1 MRPARF
7 LAVLGCLAVLMAIGL
22 RHGRLAAGQGQPP
35 FGSLDTPAVG
45 AANLAG
51 EVAVTGWALDD
62 SGIDGVDLYRSPVPG
77 EATATNGMVFVG
89 TATMVMGAR
98 PDVAAAYP
106 SYPGRN
112 SAGWGYMLLANMLPN
127 HGDGTFTLAAY
138 ARTGD
143 GANDLIAARTVT
155 FASSHST
162 QPFGTI
168 DTPAQGAT
176 VSGSVV
182 NFGWALTPEPN
193 AISAD
198 GSTINVYIDGAFV
211 GHPVYNNYRNDI
223 ATVFPGYANSNGAVG
238 YFVFDS
244 TTLPN
249 GLHTIAWQVTDNG
262 GHSQGIGSR
271 FFTVSNTP
279 ASGSPQP
286 APSPQPPAPAPPP
299 GGWIAKENAKPGTT
313 DWKLTDPALTTGA
326 IEGYGSL
333 TSVNRGGRI
342 KFFVNTVDPTYTLE
356 IFRMG
361 YYQGLGGRRMGPPVT
376 LNGTKQVMPTADPTT
391 GLIECNW
398 INPYVLDVPNSSDP
412 TDWMSGFY
420 YVKLTG
426 SSGRQAY
433 IAFVVRD
440 DARPSDLILAQ
451 TVDTAQAYNVWG
463 GKSLYGTIENRSDT
477 ANAARKV
484 SFDRPYYGDETFGA
498 GFFSNKNDF
507 RFWEWGMVQFLESNG
522 YDVAYATNI
531 DVDQDPNLLVSH
543 KAFLSVGHDEYWSWK
558 MRDHV
563 ESARDAGV
571 SLGFFS
577 ANTSYWQVRFEPSVS
592 TGADARVMVGYKDY
606 WQQDPITPA
615 YLKTARFRSNPPVN
629 RSEDQMMGVMYIT
642 QSRQPF
648 VVEDASHWV
657 MSGTG
662 LKNGDVLTNPDGS
675 FFVGYEVDA
684 IGPKSPANTQRVAHS
699 PATSHNANFSDM
711 VTYRAPSGAT
721 VFSSG
726 SILWTYDVPAI
737 VQITKNVL
745 ARLVNGSFNDTI
757 PARPSLPAPFS
768 AGVDIG
774 DVGRPGFVSLAGP
787 DSFTLNGGGQ
797 DVVANS
803 TDALYYAYKTLT
815 GDGEM
820 VVRMTGLQLY
830 WDNRAG
836 IMIRES
842 LAPGARYVSIVSRP
856 SESKKGSN
864 PIGVNEGAELKV
876 RDAAGTIPKIL
887 AAQDLPMPNWLKL
900 SRTGDTFAAYLSA
913 DGITWTFLGMTT
925 MSMPQTVFIGASV
938 AGAQHGVWVTASF
951 DHVSVTK

>member
-1 MRPARF
+1 MVF
-7 LAVLGCLAVLMAIGL
+7 AIGL
-22 RHGRLAAGQGQPP
+22 RPPRVAGGQGQPP
-35 FGSLDTPAVG
+35 FGSMDTPSAG

-62 SGIDGVDLYRSPVPG
+62 SGIDGVDLYRSPIPG
-77 EATATNGMVFVG
+77 EAASPNGMVFVG
-89 TATMVMGAR
+89 TATIVTGAR

-127 HGDGTFTLAAY
+127 QGDGTFTLAAY

-143 GANDLIAARTVT
+143 GANSLIGARIVT
-155 FASSHST
+155 FASTRST

-168 DTPAQGAT
+168 DTPAQGGT

-182 NFGWALTPEPN
+182 NFGWALTPRPN
-193 AISAD
+193 AISTD

-211 GHPVYNNYRNDI
+211 GHPVYNNFRNDI
-223 ATVFPGYANSNGAVG
+223 ATLFSGYANSNGAVG

-244 TTLPN
+244 TMIPD
-249 GLHTIAWQVTDNG
+249 GLHTIAWQVTDNA

-271 FFTVSNTP
+271 FFTVLNTP
-279 ASGSPQP
+279 VVPPPP

-299 GGWIAKENAKPGTT
+299 GGWIAKENAKAGTT
-313 DWKLTDPALTTGA
+313 DWKLTNPALTTGA

-342 KFFVNTVDPTYTLE
+342 KFFVSTVDPTYTLE
-356 IFRMG
+356 IFRIG
-361 YYQGLGGRRMGPPVT
+361 YYQGLGGRRMSAPVT
-376 LNGTKQVMPTADPTT
+376 LNGTTQVMPTPDPAT

-398 INPYVLDVPNSSDP
+398 INPYVLDVPNSPDP

-433 IAFVVRD
+433 ITFVVRD
-440 DARPSDLILAQ
+440 DARASDLILAQ

-463 GKSLYGTIENRSDT
+463 GKSLYGTLDNRSDT

-498 GFFSNKNDF
+498 GFFSDKNDF
-507 RFWEWGMVQFLESNG
+507 RFWEWGMVRFLESNG

-531 DVDQDPNLLVSH
+531 DVDQDPNLLLMH

-563 ESARDAGV
+563 ENARDAGI

-577 ANTSYWQVRFEPSVS
+577 ADTSYWQVRFEPSVS
-592 TGADARVMVGYKDY
+592 TGADARVMVGYKDS
-606 WQQDPITPA
+606 WKNDPITPD

-648 VVEDASHWV
+648 VVEDASHWA

-699 PATSHNANFSDM
+699 PANSHNANFSDM

-745 ARLVNGSFNDTI
+745 ARLINGSFNDTI
-757 PARPSLPAPFS
+757 PGRPSLPPPFT
-768 AGVDIG
+768 AAVDIG

-787 DSFTLNGGGQ
+787 DSFTLNGAGQ
-797 DVVANS
+797 DVVANGN
-803 TDALYYAYKTLT
+803 DALYYAYETMT

-820 VVRMTGLQLY
+820 VARITGLQLY

-842 LAPGARYVSIVSRP
+842 LAPAARYVSIVSRP

-864 PIGVNEGAELKV
+864 PVGVNEGAELKV
-876 RDAAGTIPKIL
+876 RNAAGAIPSIL
-887 AAQDLPMPNWLKL
+887 AAQDLSMPNWLKL
-900 SRTGDTFAAYLSA
+900 NRTGDTFTAYLSA
-913 DGITWTFLGMTT
+913 DGASWILLGSMS
-925 MSMPQTVFIGASV
+925 MSMPHTVFIGASV
-938 AGAQHGVWVTASF
+938 AGAQHSVWVTASF
-951 DHVSVTK
+951 DHVSVR